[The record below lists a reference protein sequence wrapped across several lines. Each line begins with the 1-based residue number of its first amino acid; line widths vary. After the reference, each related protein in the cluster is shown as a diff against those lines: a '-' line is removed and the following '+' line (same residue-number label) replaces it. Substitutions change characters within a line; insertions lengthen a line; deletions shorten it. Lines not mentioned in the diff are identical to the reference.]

1 MRRLVRGML
10 WLVLTCLALSV
21 LSVLIFRWV
30 NPPYSAFMAES
41 QISAWASRDRAYVYR
56 RTWADLDRISPNL
69 ALAVVASEDQKFP
82 EHWGFD
88 VEAIEKAYEMNRHSH
103 HVHGAS
109 TISQQVA
116 KNLYLWSGRSYFR
129 KALEAYFTV
138 LIEACWPKRRI
149 LEIYLNIAEFGHG
162 IYGAEA
168 AAQRLFHKPAA
179 RLSRSDAAVLAAVL
193 PNPEHWS
200 AAAPPRYVLERRDW
214 ILNQMQ
220 ALGGAEM
227 LGEIDAYPD
236 RRHAL

>member
-1 MRRLVRGML
+1 MRAWSAGCSAGPL
-10 WLVLTCLALSV
+10 CLALSV
-21 LSVLIFRWV
+21 LCVLIFRWV
-30 NPPYSAFMAES
+30 KPPYSAFMAES
-41 QISAWASRDRAYVYR
+41 QISAWAGGDRAYTYR

-82 EHWGFD
+82 DHWGFD
-88 VEAIEKAYEMNRHSH
+88 VEAIEKAYRMNRHSH

-129 KALEAYFTV
+129 KALEAWFTV

-149 LEIYLNIAEFGHG
+149 LEIYLNIAEFGYG
-162 IYGAEA
+162 TYGAEA
-168 AAQRLFHKPAA
+168 AAQRFFHKAAA

-220 ALGGAEM
+220 ALGGEEM

-236 RRHAL
+236 RRHAP

>member
-1 MRRLVRGML
+1 ML

-21 LSVLIFRWV
+21 LSVLVFRWV

-149 LEIYLNIAEFGHG
+149 LEIYLNIAEFGYG
-162 IYGAEA
+162 TYGAEA
-168 AAQRLFHKPAA
+168 AAQRFFHKAAA